1 VADPIPATEN
11 LIVLPIISIVTG
23 GVCVVADPT
32 KPLDATTTLSKEIVS
47 VEVLTPIYEPSFE
60 ISLL

>member
-11 LIVLPIISIVTG
+11 LIVLPITSIVTG
-23 GVCVVADPT
+23 GCVVADPT